1 MERSLS
7 MELVR
12 VTEAAA
18 LASARWMGRGKKDEA
33 DGAATSAMR
42 DVFDTIPMSGT
53 VVIGEG
59 EMDEAPM
66 LYIGEKLGTGI
77 GPGVDVAV
85 DPLEGT
91 NIVASGGWNAL
102 AVLAVADKGNLLHA
116 PDMYMDKIAVGP
128 EAVGLIDINAPIMDN
143 VRAVAKA
150 KNKDIED
157 IVATILNRPRHAH
170 IIHELREAGVRIKL
184 INDGDVAG
192 AINTAFDQ
200 TGVDILFGSGG
211 APEGVISA
219 VALKCLGGE
228 LQGKLMPQDDMRL
241 TARRGRGFTPADQN
255 KRDDQPIGVIPIDSI
270 YTPVAR
276 VSYQVETTRVGQ
288 LTNYDKL
295 TLDVWTDGSTGPKE
309 AIALG
314 SKILTEHLNIFV
326 GLTDEAQ
333 NAEIMV
339 EKEEDQKEKVL
350 EMTIEELD
358 LSVRSYNCLKRAGI
372 NTVQELAHKT
382 EEDMMKV
389 RNLGRKSLEE
399 VKAKLDELGLGL
411 RKDD

>member
-228 LQGKLMPQDDMRL
+228 LQGKLMPQDEAELLRCQSMGLDISKVLRMEDL
-241 TARRGRGFTPADQN
+241 VKG
-255 KRDDQPIGVIPIDSI
+255 DDAIFAATGV
-270 YTPVAR
+270 
-276 VSYQVETTRVGQ
+276 
-288 LTNYDKL
+288 
-295 TLDVWTDGSTGPKE
+295 TDGELLRGVQFK
-309 AIALG
+309 G
-314 SKILTEHLNIFV
+314 SYGETQSIVMRAKSGTVRFIDGRHSL
-326 GLTDEAQ
+326 
-333 NAEIMV
+333 
-339 EKEEDQKEKVL
+339 QKKPNLV
-350 EMTIEELD
+350 
-358 LSVRSYNCLKRAGI
+358 
-372 NTVQELAHKT
+372 
-382 EEDMMKV
+382 MK
-389 RNLGRKSLEE
+389 
-399 VKAKLDELGLGL
+399 
-411 RKDD
+411 

>member
-18 LASARWMGRGKKDEA
+18 LSSARWMGRGQKMEA
-33 DGAATSAMR
+33 DDAATTAMR
-42 DVFDTIPMSGT
+42 NVFDTIPMKGT

-66 LYIGEKLGTGI
+66 LYIGEKLGTGS
-77 GPGVDVAV
+77 GPFVDIAV

-102 AVLAVADKGNLLHA
+102 AVLAVADHGNLLHA

-128 EAVGLIDINAPIMDN
+128 EAVGQIDINASVIDN
-143 VRAVAKA
+143 LKAVAKA

-157 IVATILNRPRHAH
+157 VVATVLNRPRHEE
-170 IIHELREAGVRIKL
+170 IIAQLREAGARIKL
-184 INDGDVAG
+184 IEDGDVAA

-228 LQGKLMPQDDMRL
+228 IQGRLLPQNEEEIKRCEKMGIDLKQVLRMEDLVRGDDAIFAA
-241 TARRGRGFTPADQN
+241 T
-255 KRDDQPIGVIPIDSI
+255 GV
-270 YTPVAR
+270 
-276 VSYQVETTRVGQ
+276 
-288 LTNYDKL
+288 
-295 TLDVWTDGSTGPKE
+295 TDGELLRGVQFK
-309 AIALG
+309 G
-314 SKILTEHLNIFV
+314 SHGQTHSVVMRAKSGTVRFV
-326 GLTDEAQ
+326 D
-333 NAEIMV
+333 
-339 EKEEDQKEKVL
+339 
-350 EMTIEELD
+350 
-358 LSVRSYNCLKRAGI
+358 
-372 NTVQELAHKT
+372 
-382 EEDMMKV
+382 
-389 RNLGRKSLEE
+389 GRHSLEKKPHL
-399 VKAKLDELGLGL
+399 VMKP
-411 RKDD
+411 

>member
-1 MERSLS
+1 MNSLEGTQLERSLS

-66 LYIGEKLGTGI
+66 LYIGEKLGTGF

-128 EAVGLIDINAPIMDN
+128 EAVGKIDINAPVMDN
-143 VRAVAKA
+143 IRAVAKA

-157 IVATILNRPRHAH
+157 VVATILNRPRHER

-228 LQGKLMPQDDMRL
+228 LQGKLLPQDEIELMRC
-241 TARRGRGFTPADQN
+241 ASMG
-255 KRDDQPIGVIPIDSI
+255 
-270 YTPVAR
+270 
-276 VSYQVETTRVGQ
+276 
-288 LTNYDKL
+288 
-295 TLDVWTDGSTGPKE
+295 LDVNKVLRMEDLVKGDDAIFAATGVTDGELLRGVQFKGAYGETQSIVMRAKSGTVRFIDGRH
-309 AIALG
+309 
-314 SKILTEHLNIFV
+314 SLNKKPNLV
-326 GLTDEAQ
+326 
-333 NAEIMV
+333 
-339 EKEEDQKEKVL
+339 
-350 EMTIEELD
+350 
-358 LSVRSYNCLKRAGI
+358 
-372 NTVQELAHKT
+372 
-382 EEDMMKV
+382 MK
-389 RNLGRKSLEE
+389 
-399 VKAKLDELGLGL
+399 
-411 RKDD
+411 